1 MAEFLSDFIEYFGLD
16 YFGES
21 ITLQEMLGLIIISYI
36 GLMLTMVGI
45 RCIFELI
52 KIVTDRS
59 NF

>member
-1 MAEFLSDFIEYFGLD
+1 MPEFLTDFITYFGLD
-16 YFGES
+16 YFGEA
-21 ITLQEMLGLIIISYI
+21 ITVKETIGLIIISYI

-52 KIVTDRS
+52 KIITDRS